1 MATVITN
8 LFSVV
13 PIYGTEIVTLLWGA
27 FNVGNATLNRFFSLH
42 YLLPFGIAALTLIH
56 MAYVH
61 KDGSN
66 NPLGINGNIDK
77 IPFYPYFYI
86 KDLYSVT
93 LFAIFFSFFIFFAP
107 NILGQ
112 SMAVNGPKA
121 ILIISLFA
129 GTLRNI
135 NKNIYISIINFYS
148 IISVNI
154 KENYPIQWQWN

>member
-13 PIYGTEIVTLLWGA
+13 PIYGTEIVTFLWGA

-42 YLLPFGIAALTLIH
+42 YLLPFAIAALTLIH
-56 MAYVH
+56 LAYIH

-86 KDLYSVT
+86 KDLYSVV
-93 LFAIFFSFFIFFAP
+93 LFTIFFSSIVFFAP
-107 NILGQ
+107 NLLGRK
-112 SMAVNGPKA
+112 MAVFKRKLVNNYIA
-121 ILIISLFA
+121 ICWKVY
-129 GTLRNI
+129 G
-135 NKNIYISIINFYS
+135 KNPRINFYS
-148 IISVNI
+148 NYKCI
-154 KENYPIQWQWN
+154 EYPIKLKWN